1 MKGSRRTSEA
11 SSSLALALL
20 PLHHGKLPNRL
31 VVQQTNAARPCL
43 RNHWCLFFISD
54 QFVFH
59 LSSRSAVGSI
69 GCVSSLPNREHSREW
84 EGEAAIRQRREQ
96 YVSLQAGHCW
106 LAIGGT
112 RKHWGHTSP
121 LYCGYST
128 CAYGK
133 LSKIVSP
140 RRRHILHDGFLSH
153 SLHVTPEPNRHWRYF
168 ARRYLKGH

>member
-1 MKGSRRTSEA
+1 MESSPIA
-11 SSSLALALL
+11 SSFS
-20 PLHHGKLPNRL
+20 
-31 VVQQTNAARPCL
+31 RPTQPDPVKGIIGV
-43 RNHWCLFFISD
+43 FFISD

-69 GCVSSLPNREHSREW
+69 GGVSSLPNREHSREW